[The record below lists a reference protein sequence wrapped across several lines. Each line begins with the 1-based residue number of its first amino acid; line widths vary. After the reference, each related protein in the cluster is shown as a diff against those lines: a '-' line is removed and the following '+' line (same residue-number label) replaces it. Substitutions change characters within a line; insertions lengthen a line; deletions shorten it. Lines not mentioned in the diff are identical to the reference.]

1 MSPVLDLVRRL
12 FRKKTNPDSGA
23 LVEELWL
30 ASLEGE
36 EGGGFIE
43 ADRGDYASAY
53 RDKGLDLELRRGR
66 LFAWTE
72 GPSRSLAD
80 FALEGEFS
88 IPGGPDAPYSACGL
102 LFRGAN
108 DSNFYS
114 LQVSNRGFMRLD
126 AVFNGSPRPLIAWTE
141 CGSRPE
147 DGEPGPGPR
156 TFTLRLI
163 ARGPHLLV
171 FVDGQWV
178 GEAEDGTFR
187 AGWLAFAAQDYDEA
201 PASFRLLAL
210 MTESRPVEVEAWYYR
225 YNYLE
230 LPQAQARL
238 ALARTFMAMGEWLLA
253 AVQLRKVEARQALG
267 PEEHFLKAEIALRLE
282 LYDEA
287 EEALE
292 ACLAL
297 GQGPAGPAG
306 PGGLPASLA
315 QARLEKANLLYLKG
329 RYLELRD
336 YAEGLL
342 AADPRDARLLTLVG
356 HARFNLGDYLGAA
369 EDYGRAA
376 GLEPD
381 QPLFRMNE
389 ARAREQAGDR
399 PGASRSY
406 LLAARGFFEAEA
418 DDDLALA
425 LGRLSELDPRNPE
438 LAAFRAKLLYR
449 QGKRKE
455 ARQAMASLIKAGTLD
470 SAIHYLAGLLELE
483 ASRRREALPHLARAL
498 ELEPTY
504 PLYAFRHA
512 ECLYLLGSPEAP
524 EAISRARALAPADG
538 WTANLAAQAV
548 LARCQARALPES
560 QNSQA
565 VTEDPELAEARALLE
580 IAREALPGEAAVRVN
595 QAALEGLAGRTEAGL
610 GILTGLC
617 DSGPARNEA
626 GNLLAA
632 AGRLEEAEK
641 EYRAALALE
650 PQAQEYLCNLA
661 ATLLALERYSEA
673 EASLRKALDLEE
685 SPRALLLAG
694 NLALV
699 YGEWVRAEAAYRLG
713 LETAPG
719 DGALL
724 LALGRTYL
732 GARKPKKA
740 AECLD
745 RLKNLDVAR
754 ASLLEGEILE
764 ATTESLAC
772 SGCQRTWRLP
782 RDLPAQSGA
791 SIRAMPPDDSPAGAC
806 PRCGK
811 IWCIACR
818 KEGLVDNRFTCPDC
832 GEALK
837 LSDNRLRYLV
847 RIHLEREA

>member
-12 FRKKTNPDSGA
+12 FRKKPNPDSGA

-72 GPSRSLAD
+72 APSRSLAD

-88 IPGGPDAPYSACGL
+88 LPGGPEAPYSACGV

-114 LQVSNRGFMRLD
+114 LQVSNRGFLRLD

-141 CGSRPE
+141 CPSLAEGGAQE
-147 DGEPGPGPR
+147 PGPR
-156 TFTLRLI
+156 TFALRLI

-171 FVDGQWV
+171 FVDGHWI

-187 AGWLAFAAQDYDEA
+187 SGWLAFAAQDYGEA
-201 PASFRLLAL
+201 PASFRLQAL

-238 ALARTFMAMGEWLLA
+238 TLARTFMAMGEWLLA

-287 EEALE
+287 GEALE
-292 ACLAL
+292 ACLAA
-297 GQGPAGPAG
+297 GQAEGQEAGQEV
-306 PGGLPASLA
+306 LA
-315 QARLEKANLLYLKG
+315 RARLEKANLLYLKG

-342 AADPRDARLLTLVG
+342 AADPRDPRLLTLVG

-376 GLEPD
+376 GLEPG

-399 PGASRSY
+399 PGASRAY

-425 LGRLSELDPRNPE
+425 LGRLSDLDPRNPE
-438 LAAFRAKLLYR
+438 LAAYRAKLLYR

-455 ARQAMASLIKAGTLD
+455 ARQAMASLIKAGTTD

-483 ASRRREALPHLARAL
+483 GGRRKDALPHLARAL
-498 ELEPTY
+498 ELEPAY
-504 PLYAFRHA
+504 PLYAFRYA
-512 ECLYLLGSPEAP
+512 ECLYLLGSPEAS
-524 EAISRARALAPADG
+524 EAIARARALAPADG
-538 WTANLAAQAV
+538 WTANLAAQAI
-548 LARCQARALPES
+548 LARCQARALPHGPGD
-560 QNSQA
+560 QA
-565 VTEDPELAEARALLE
+565 VPEDPELAEARSLLE
-580 IAREALPGEAAVRVN
+580 IARAALPGEAAVRVN

-610 GILTGLC
+610 GLLKGLA

-732 GARKPKKA
+732 GARKPQKA
-740 AECLD
+740 VDCLD

-754 ASLLEGEILE
+754 ARLLEAELLE

-772 SGCQRTWRLP
+772 AGCQRTWRVP

-818 KEGLVDNRFTCPDC
+818 KDSLVDNRFTCPDC